1 MEIIELN
8 QKPGIDTNVKLKEA
22 YIQFESLLFEMRKK
36 DLPERLV
43 RSINQ
48 DIEALNST
56 SISGYAMRKI
66 IKKTQTKMIKLLEK
80 ELKLVPKNYYRNLW
94 LALGMTAF
102 GLPIGVA
109 FGTILGNMAFLGI
122 GLPMG
127 LALGLAIGSGMDNK
141 AFKEGRQL
149 DVEIKY

>member
-22 YIQFESLLFEMRKK
+22 YVQFESLLFELRKK
-36 DLPERLV
+36 DLPEGLV
-43 RSINQ
+43 RSVNQ

-56 SISGYAMRKI
+56 SISGEAMRKI

-127 LALGLAIGSGMDNK
+127 LALGLAIGSGMDKK
-141 AFKEGRQL
+141 AFQEGRQL

>member
-22 YIQFESLLFEMRKK
+22 YVQFESLLFELRKK
-36 DLPERLV
+36 DLPEGLV

-56 SISGYAMRKI
+56 SISGEAMRKI

>member
-22 YIQFESLLFEMRKK
+22 YVQFESLLFELRKK
-36 DLPERLV
+36 DLPEGLV
-43 RSINQ
+43 RSVNQ

-56 SISGYAMRKI
+56 SISGEAMRKI